1 MIWLTHFKAFNSSKL
16 SSLKTQSISSITRQY
31 DYIITGAGCAGLS
44 LVMHIVNDDR
54 LRGKKILLLDKDP
67 KTTNDRTWCFWE
79 KHEGLFQ
86 SIVYKE
92 WNNLY
97 LYTHKLTKELEISPY
112 IYKLIKGID
121 FYNYCLEKIKQY
133 PNVHFTQAVVEDLI
147 SNEKESFV
155 LVDGEKIYAQ
165 YIFNSIIFKKPNL
178 NSKQYWLLQH
188 FKGWFIEANELVFDS
203 GSATLMDFRIGQEKG
218 TAFFYVLPFSSK
230 TALVEYT
237 LFSTSLLAENEYEEA
252 LKNYIEEQLKIK
264 KYAVHQKEFG
274 VIPMTNYSFAG
285 RQNNIINIGTAGGQ
299 TKASSGYTF
308 RFIQKH
314 SEGIIKGLAES
325 GDPTTYLHKTK
336 RFGFYDS
343 ILLHIL
349 YHQQLK
355 GEEIFERLFDKNKA
369 DAVLKFLDNETS
381 LREEISII
389 KSLPTFPFIK
399 AAIKQGGIF

>member
-1 MIWLTHFKAFNSSKL
+1 M
-16 SSLKTQSISSITRQY
+16 
-31 DYIITGAGCAGLS
+31 YIL
-44 LVMHIVNDDR
+44 NDER
-54 LRGKKILLLDKDP
+54 LRDKKILLLDKDA

-79 KHEGLFQ
+79 KDNGFFQ

-92 WNNLY
+92 WNDLY

-121 FYNYCLEKIKQY
+121 FYNYCLEKIKQCS
-133 PNVHFTQAVVEDLI
+133 NVLFLQASVEDI
-147 SNEKESFV
+147 VSNEKETFI
-155 LVDGEKIYAQ
+155 LVDDKKFYGQ
-165 YIFNSIIFKKPNL
+165 YIFNSVLFKKPNL
-178 NSKQYWLLQH
+178 NSSQYWLLQH
-188 FKGWFIEANELVFDS
+188 FKGWFIEANEPVFDS
-203 GSATLMDFRIGQEKG
+203 GSATLMDFRTGQEKG

-252 LKNYIEEQLKIK
+252 LRNYVDEQLKIK
-264 KYAVHQKEFG
+264 DYAIQQKEFG
-274 VIPMTNYSFAG
+274 VIPMTNYSFAS

-314 SEGIIKGLAES
+314 SQVIVRGLAES
-325 GDPTTYLHKTK
+325 GDPITFLHKKK

-355 GEEIFERLFDKNKA
+355 GEDIFERLFDKNRA

-381 LREEISII
+381 LPEEISII
-389 KSLPTFPFIK
+389 HSLPTFPFIK
-399 AAIKQGGIF
+399 AAIKQGSIF